1 MKMVSVTEA
10 RAILI
15 NLMYPERAA
24 LPERHKIALMLGAEA
39 LERAQPRE
47 LLTSGG
53 RAASCP
59 CCLLEVGKNAK
70 KYAVSYC
77 QRCGQALKMNNPYM
91 AQLSGGKKENEGI

>member
-24 LPERHKIALMLGAEA
+24 LPERQQIALMLGAEA
-39 LERAQPRE
+39 LDRAQPRE

-91 AQLSGGKKENEGI
+91 TQLSGGKKENEGI

>member
-1 MKMVSVTEA
+1 MEMVSVTEA
-10 RAILI
+10 MAILI

-24 LPERHKIALMLGAEA
+24 LPERQKIALMLGAEA

-59 CCLLEVGKNAK
+59 CCLLEVGENAK

-91 AQLSGGKKENEGI
+91 AQLSGGGNKDEGI

>member
-15 NLMYPERAA
+15 SLMYPERAA
-24 LPERHKIALMLGAEA
+24 LPERQKIALMLGAEA
-39 LERAQPRE
+39 LDRAQPRE

-77 QRCGQALKMNNPYM
+77 QRCGQALKMNNPYI

>member
-15 NLMYPERAA
+15 SLMYPERAA
-24 LPERHKIALMLGAEA
+24 LPERQKIALMLGAEA
-39 LERAQPRE
+39 LDRAQPRK

-53 RAASCP
+53 AAICP
-59 CCLLEVGKNAK
+59 CCLLEVGENAK

-77 QRCGQALKMNNPYM
+77 RRCGQALKMNNPYM

>member
-24 LPERHKIALMLGAEA
+24 LPERQKIALMLGAEA
-39 LERAQPRE
+39 LERAQPRK

-59 CCLLEVGKNAK
+59 CCLLEIAENAK

-91 AQLSGGKKENEGI
+91 AQLSGGGNKDEGI

>member
-24 LPERHKIALMLGAEA
+24 LPERKKIALMLGAEA
-39 LERAQPRE
+39 LGRTQPWE
-47 LLTSGG
+47 TLKGG
-53 RAASCP
+53 RAESCP
-59 CCLLEVGKNAK
+59 RCLLEVGKNAK

-91 AQLSGGKKENEGI
+91 AQLSGGGNKDEGI

>member
-24 LPERHKIALMLGAEA
+24 LPERQKIALMLGAEA
-39 LERAQPRE
+39 LDRAQPRK

-77 QRCGQALKMNNPYM
+77 QRCGQALKMNNPFGLE
-91 AQLSGGKKENEGI
+91 AGENG

>member
-1 MKMVSVTEA
+1 MEMVSVTEA

-24 LPERHKIALMLGAEA
+24 LPERQKIALMLGAEA
-39 LERAQPRE
+39 LERAQPRK

-59 CCLLEVGKNAK
+59 CCLLEIGENAK

-91 AQLSGGKKENEGI
+91 VQLSGGGNKDEGI

>member
-1 MKMVSVTEA
+1 MEMVSVTEA

-24 LPERHKIALMLGAEA
+24 LPERKKIALMLGAEA
-39 LERAQPRE
+39 LGRAQPRKI
-47 LLTSGG
+47 LKSSG

-59 CCLLEVGKNAK
+59 CCLLEIGENAK

-77 QRCGQALKMNNPYM
+77 QRCGQALKMDNLFGLE
-91 AQLSGGKKENEGI
+91 AGKNG